1 MANQAIALQARAPQ
15 GNFLA
20 PAIQQGAQFINMM
33 SQQRAAERQAAVQQ
47 QQMEIQRAA
56 EGRAARGEARQ
67 IVADDQERAKV
78 RAGAIGSG
86 LIGLLRDP
94 SDAGLAQTV
103 DTFKSL
109 GMNPAEYEGVI
120 GQLSKM
126 SDANQRKVF
135 TLQFIAG
142 SEDAR
147 NALKYVM
154 PNIKAE
160 KIGDASVFMDDNPN
174 SPTFGKELFR
184 ITASPEPVKLNQQVS
199 DNTIYNINPLTGA
212 ASEAT
217 IGDARVGL
225 VPQQRTLTRTET
237 GVVSPYAIQNAAAP
251 AAPAAVDGLPGP
263 RAAVPAPAPMAAAP
277 AAMPV
282 ATALQT
288 NPGAIRDGAFARSQ
302 PGYAGAS
309 GGFATF
315 NTPQEGVA
323 AQENLLRKDYVG
335 RGFNTIDKIISR
347 YAPPGGENPPAAVAN
362 YKKYV
367 AQQTGI
373 DMNAPIT
380 AAQVPAVAAAMRQ
393 FETGQRPT
401 RAAAPAGTPVAT
413 PTGGQTVAEAATQK
427 ALRKVLPIIGYNDE
441 TGASRVE
448 DLIKES
454 TSGAVQM
461 IGSEIMGAVTGEG
474 TPGRAAL
481 KELSA
486 IADNM
491 TFEKLRGKLGAQI
504 SDADVRLIARTMA
517 DIANGNEPANVRAAA
532 WKNVVLPN
540 LLRGAGVEPKTPTAA
555 AAPAAAAPAAAAAPP
570 TAAVQMLRK
579 NPTPAERKL
588 FDSVFGAG
596 AAAKALGSR

>member
-67 IVADDQERAKV
+67 IVADDQERAKA
-78 RAGAIGSG
+78 RAGAIGNG

-94 SDAGLAQTV
+94 SDNGLVQTIE
-103 DTFKSL
+103 TFKSL
-109 GMNPAEYEGVI
+109 GMNPAEYEGVMA
-120 GQLSKM
+120 QLSKM
-126 SDANQRKVF
+126 PDANQRKVF
-135 TLQFIAG
+135 ALEFIAG
-142 SEDAR
+142 SESAR
-147 NALKYVM
+147 NALKYVA
-154 PNIKAE
+154 PDIKGE
-160 KIGDASVFMDDNPN
+160 KVGDASVFIDNNAN
-174 SPTFGKELFR
+174 SPTFGSELFR
-184 ITASPEPVKLNQQVS
+184 ITASPEPVKLNQQVVDS
-199 DNTIYNINPLTGA
+199 TLYNVNPYTGVS
-212 ASEAT
+212 SEAT
-217 IGDARVGL
+217 IGDARAAL
-225 VPQQRTLTRTET
+225 VSQPRTITRTDT
-237 GVVSPYAIQNAAAP
+237 GVVSPYAIQNAVAP
-251 AAPAAVDGLPGP
+251 AATEGLPGP
-263 RAAVPAPAPMAAAP
+263 RAVNAAIAAPRPAAAPAPMATAGGAT
-277 AAMPV
+277 PV

-315 NTPQEGVA
+315 NTPQEGAA

-393 FETGQRPT
+393 FETGQRSA
-401 RAAAPAGTPVAT
+401 RAVAPA
-413 PTGGQTVAEAATQK
+413 PTGGQTIAEAAAQK
-427 ALRKVLPIIGYNDE
+427 ALRKVLPIIGYNAE

-448 DLIKES
+448 DLIKAS
-454 TSGAVQM
+454 TSGAVEM
-461 IGSEIMGAVTGEG
+461 IGSEIMGAATGKG

-481 KELSA
+481 GELSA

-517 DIANGNEPANVRAAA
+517 DIANGNTPANVREAA
-532 WKNVVLPN
+532 WKNVVLPG
-540 LLRGAGVEPKTPTAA
+540 LLRGAGMEPKTPTASA
-555 AAPAAAAPAAAAAPP
+555 GRQTPVIP
-570 TAAVQMLRK
+570 TLTPEQVRA
-579 NPTPAERKL
+579 NPSIKRWRRSDNGEVMVRQ
-588 FDSVFGAG
+588 
-596 AAAKALGSR
+596 

>member
-47 QQMEIQRAA
+47 QSMEIQRAA

-78 RAGAIGSG
+78 RAGASGSG

-94 SDAGLAQTV
+94 SDAGLAQTI

-109 GMNPAEYEGVI
+109 GMNPAEYQGVMA
-120 GQLSKM
+120 QLSKM
-126 SDANQRKVF
+126 PDANQRKMF
-135 TLQFIAG
+135 ALEFIAG
-142 SEDAR
+142 SESAR
-147 NALKYVM
+147 NALKFVA

-160 KIGDASVFMDDNPN
+160 QVGDAKVFIDDNAN
-174 SPTFGKELFR
+174 SPNFGRELFR
-184 ITASPEPVKLNQQVS
+184 ITASPEPVKLNQQVAN
-199 DNTIYNINPLTGA
+199 DTLYNINPVTGV

-217 IGDARVGL
+217 IGDARAGL
-225 VPQQRTLTRTET
+225 IPQPRTTTRTDT

-251 AAPAAVDGLPGP
+251 AATEGLPGP
-263 RAAVPAPAPMAAAP
+263 RAVNAAIATPRPVAAPAPMATAGGAT
-277 AAMPV
+277 PV

-315 NTPQEGVA
+315 NTPQEGAA

-347 YAPPGGENPPAAVAN
+347 YTPPGKENPPAAVAN

-393 FETGQRPT
+393 FETGQRSA
-401 RAAAPAGTPVAT
+401 RAAAPAGTPVAA
-413 PTGGQTVAEAATQK
+413 PAGGQTIAEAARRKTA
-427 ALRKVLPIIGYNDE
+427 ALVLPIIGYNAK
-441 TGASRVE
+441 TGTSVVE
-448 DLIKES
+448 DLIKAS
-454 TSGAVQM
+454 TSGVVEMA
-461 IGSEIMGAVTGEG
+461 GSEIVGGATGKG
-474 TPGRAAL
+474 TPGRVAL
-481 KELSA
+481 QQLRGIEK
-486 IADNM
+486 NM
-491 TFEKLRGKLGAQI
+491 TFEKLRGKLGSAV
-504 SDADVRLIARTMA
+504 SDRDVQLVSDTMA
-517 DIANGNEPANVRAAA
+517 DIANGNTPANVRLAA
-532 WKNVVLPN
+532 WQNVVLPI
-540 LLRGAGVEPKTPTAA
+540 LLRAAGMEPKTPTASA
-555 AAPAAAAPAAAAAPP
+555 GRQTP
-570 TAAVQMLRK
+570 TAVPVL
-579 NPTPAERKL
+579 TPEQVRADPSIKRWKTT
-588 FDSVFGAG
+588 DG
-596 AAAKALGSR
+596 RIMTRP

>member
-1 MANQAIALQARAPQ
+1 MANQAIALQSRAPQ

-47 QQMEIQRAA
+47 QSMEIQRAA

-86 LIGLLRDP
+86 LIGLLRNP
-94 SDAGLAQTV
+94 SDEGLAQTI

-109 GMNPAEYEGVI
+109 GMNPAEYQGVMA
-120 GQLSKM
+120 QLSKM
-126 SDANQRKVF
+126 PDANQRKMF
-135 TLQFIAG
+135 ALEFIAG
-142 SEDAR
+142 SESAR
-147 NALKYVM
+147 NALKFVA

-160 KIGDASVFMDDNPN
+160 QIGDAKVFIDDNAN
-174 SPTFGKELFR
+174 SPNFGRELFR
-184 ITASPEPVKLNQQVS
+184 ITASPEPVKLNQQVAN
-199 DNTIYNINPLTGA
+199 DTLYNINPVTGV

-217 IGDARVGL
+217 IGDARAGL
-225 VPQQRTLTRTET
+225 IPQPRTTTRTDT

-251 AAPAAVDGLPGP
+251 VATEGLPGP
-263 RAAVPAPAPMAAAP
+263 RAVNAAVATPRPMAAPAPMATAGGAT
-277 AAMPV
+277 PV

-302 PGYAGAS
+302 PGYAGVS

-315 NTPQEGVA
+315 NTPQAGIT
-323 AQENLLRKDYVG
+323 AQENLLAKDYVAKG
-335 RGFNTIDKIISR
+335 VNTINKIIDKYTPASK
-347 YAPPGGENPPAAVAN
+347 ENPEANRNSYKNHVAG
-362 YKKYV
+362 KL
-367 AQQTGI
+367 GI
-373 DMNAPIT
+373 DLNTPIT
-380 AAQVPAVAAAMRQ
+380 AAQVPALAAAMREI
-393 FETGQRPT
+393 ETGARPGGT
-401 RAAAPAGTPVAT
+401 PVRAAA
-413 PTGGQTVAEAATQK
+413 PTGGQTIAEAATQK
-427 ALRKVLPIIGYNDE
+427 ALRKVLPIIGYNAE

-448 DLIKES
+448 DLIKAS

-540 LLRGAGVEPKTPTAA
+540 LLRGAGVEPKTPTASA
-555 AAPAAAAPAAAAAPP
+555 GRQTP
-570 TAAVQMLRK
+570 TAVPVLTPEQVRA
-579 NPTPAERKL
+579 NPNIKRWRRADNGEVMTRP
-588 FDSVFGAG
+588 
-596 AAAKALGSR
+596 

>member
-33 SQQRAAERQAAVQQ
+33 SQQRAAERQAAAQQ
-47 QQMEIQRAA
+47 QSMEIQRAA

-126 SDANQRKVF
+126 PDANQRKVF
-135 TLQFIAG
+135 TLQFIAQ

-174 SPTFGKELFR
+174 SPTFGSELFR

-217 IGDARVGL
+217 IGDARAGL
-225 VPQQRTLTRTET
+225 VPQQRTLTRTDT

-277 AAMPV
+277 AAMPA
-282 ATALQT
+282 ATARGGPRGPQIEQLVSQLSPGVIVSGRARTPERNAEVDGVPNSYHLSDNARDFQPAKGQT
-288 NPGAIRDGAFARSQ
+288 
-302 PGYAGAS
+302 
-309 GGFATF
+309 
-315 NTPQEGVA
+315 
-323 AQENLLRKDYVG
+323 
-335 RGFNTIDKIISR
+335 
-347 YAPPGGENPPAAVAN
+347 
-362 YKKYV
+362 V
-367 AQQTGI
+367 AQL
-373 DMNAPIT
+373 
-380 AAQVPAVAAAMRQ
+380 AARLQPLKAQGYDVLAEGDHVHVEPGPSMA
-393 FETGQRPT
+393 
-401 RAAAPAGTPVAT
+401 RAAAPAAPRAATPVAA
-413 PTGGQTVAEAATQK
+413 PTGGQTIAEAATQK
-427 ALRKVLPIIGYNDE
+427 ALRKVLPIIGYNTE
-441 TGASRVE
+441 KGTSRVE
-448 DLIKES
+448 DLIKAS
-454 TSGAVQM
+454 TSGVVEM
-461 IGSEIMGAVTGEG
+461 GGSEIFGAFGQGTSGRVALGE
-474 TPGRAAL
+474 L
-481 KELSA
+481 KT
-486 IADNM
+486 IAKNM

-504 SDADVRLIARTMA
+504 SDADVQLIAETMA
-517 DIANGNEPANVRAAA
+517 DIANGNEPSNVRLAA
-532 WKNVVLPN
+532 WKNVVLPI
-540 LLRGAGVEPKTPTAA
+540 LLRGAGMEPKTPTGGGGSQ
-555 AAPAAAAPAAAAAPP
+555 
-570 TAAVQMLRK
+570 TTVTTK
-579 NPTPAERKL
+579 KL
-588 FDSVFGAG
+588 PKIGEIRNGYSFTGGDPGKQTSWKKV
-596 AAAKALGSR
+596 R

>member
-20 PAIQQGAQFINMM
+20 PAIQQGAQMINMM

-47 QQMEIQRAA
+47 QSMEIQRAA

-67 IVADDQERAKV
+67 IVADDQERAKA
-78 RAGAIGSG
+78 RAGAIGNG

-94 SDAGLAQTV
+94 SDNGLVQTIE
-103 DTFKSL
+103 TFKSL
-109 GMNPAEYEGVI
+109 GMNPAEYEGVM

-126 SDANQRKVF
+126 PDANQRKVF
-135 TLQFIAG
+135 ALEFIAG
-142 SEDAR
+142 SESAR
-147 NALKYVM
+147 NALKYVA

-160 KIGDASVFMDDNPN
+160 QVGDAKVFIDDNAN
-174 SPTFGKELFR
+174 SPTFGSELFR
-184 ITASPEPVKLNQQVS
+184 ITASPEPIKMSPQVVDS
-199 DNTIYNINPLTGA
+199 TLYNVNPVTGV

-217 IGDARVGL
+217 MGDARAGL
-225 VPQQRTLTRTET
+225 VPQPRTLTRTDT

-251 AAPAAVDGLPGP
+251 AATEGLPGP
-263 RAAVPAPAPMAAAP
+263 RAVNAAVATPRLAAAP
-277 AAMPV
+277 APVATARGATPV

-315 NTPQEGVA
+315 NTPQEGAA

-393 FETGQRPT
+393 FETGQRPA
-401 RAAAPAGTPVAT
+401 RAATPVAA
-413 PTGGQTVAEAATQK
+413 PTGGLTVAEAARRK
-427 ALRKVLPIIGYNDE
+427 AAALVLPIIGYNAK
-441 TGASRVE
+441 TGTSVVE
-448 DLIKES
+448 DLIKAS
-454 TSGAVQM
+454 TSGDVQM
-461 IGSEIMGAVTGEG
+461 FGSKLVGAATGEG
-474 TPGRAAL
+474 TPGRVAL
-481 KELSA
+481 KQLQGIEK
-486 IADNM
+486 NM
-491 TFEKLRGKLGAQI
+491 TFEKLRGKLGSAV
-504 SDADVRLIARTMA
+504 SDRDVQLVSDTMA
-517 DIANGNEPANVRAAA
+517 DIANGNEPANVRLAA
-532 WKNVVLPN
+532 WQNVVLPI
-540 LLRGAGVEPKTPTAA
+540 LLRGAGLEVKTPVGDGGSQT
-555 AAPAAAAPAAAAAPP
+555 PVIP
-570 TAAVQMLRK
+570 TLTPEQVRA
-579 NPTPAERKL
+579 NPSIKRWRRSDNGEVMVRQ
-588 FDSVFGAG
+588 
-596 AAAKALGSR
+596 

>member
-47 QQMEIQRAA
+47 QSMEIQRAA
-56 EGRAARGEARQ
+56 EGRAARNEARQ
-67 IVADDQERAKV
+67 IVADDQARAKARV
-78 RAGAIGSG
+78 EAVGSG
-86 LIGLLRDP
+86 LIGLLRDS
-94 SDAGLAQTV
+94 SDENLAQTV
-103 DTFKSL
+103 ETFKSV
-109 GMNPAEYEGVI
+109 GMDPAEYEAVI
-120 GQLSKM
+120 AQLSKM
-126 SDANQRKVF
+126 PDLNQRKVF
-135 TLQFIAG
+135 TLQFIG
-142 SEDAR
+142 QSDGAR
-147 NALKYVM
+147 NALKFVA

-160 KIGDASVFMDDNPN
+160 QVGDAKVFIDDNAN
-174 SPTFGKELFR
+174 SPTFGSELFR
-184 ITASPEPVKLNQQVS
+184 ITASPEPVKLNQQVAN
-199 DNTIYNINPLTGA
+199 DTLYNVNPYTGVS
-212 ASEAT
+212 SEAT
-217 IGDARVGL
+217 IGDARAGL
-225 VPQQRTLTRTET
+225 VPQPRTLTRTDT
-237 GVVSPYAIQNAAAP
+237 GVMSPYAIRNAAAP
-251 AAPAAVDGLPGP
+251 AATEGLPGP
-263 RAAVPAPAPMAAAP
+263 RAVNAAVATPRPVAAPAPMATAGGAT
-277 AAMPV
+277 PV

-315 NTPQEGVA
+315 NTPQEGAA

-335 RGFNTIDKIISR
+335 KGFNTIDKIINR

-393 FETGQRPT
+393 FETGQRSA
-401 RAAAPAGTPVAT
+401 RAAAPAGTPVAA
-413 PTGGQTVAEAATQK
+413 PAGGQTVAEAATQK
-427 ALRKVLPIIGYNDE
+427 ALRKVLPIIGYNAE

-448 DLIKES
+448 DLIKAS

-540 LLRGAGVEPKTPTAA
+540 LLRGAGVEPVPVLTPEQVRA
-555 AAPAAAAPAAAAAPP
+555 
-570 TAAVQMLRK
+570 
-579 NPTPAERKL
+579 NPNIKRWRRADNGEVMTRP
-588 FDSVFGAG
+588 
-596 AAAKALGSR
+596 

>member
-20 PAIQQGAQFINMM
+20 PAIQQSAQMINMM

-47 QQMEIQRAA
+47 QQLEMQRAA

-86 LIGLLRDP
+86 LVGLLRDP
-94 SDAGLAQTV
+94 SDEGLAQTI

-109 GMNPAEYEGVI
+109 GMNPAEYEGVMA
-120 GQLSKM
+120 QLSKM
-126 SDANQRKVF
+126 PDANQRKVF
-135 TLQFIAG
+135 ALEFIAG
-142 SEDAR
+142 SESAR
-147 NALKYVM
+147 NALKFVA

-160 KIGDASVFMDDNPN
+160 QVGDAKVFIDDNAN
-174 SPTFGKELFR
+174 SPNFGRELFR
-184 ITASPEPVKLNQQVS
+184 ITASPEPIKMSPQVVDS
-199 DNTIYNINPLTGA
+199 TLYNVNPVTGV

-217 IGDARVGL
+217 IGDARAGL
-225 VPQQRTLTRTET
+225 IPQPRTTTRTDT

-251 AAPAAVDGLPGP
+251 AATEGLPGP
-263 RAAVPAPAPMAAAP
+263 RAVNAAVATPRLAAAPAPMATAGGAT
-277 AAMPV
+277 PV

-315 NTPQEGVA
+315 NTPQEGAA

-335 RGFNTIDKIISR
+335 KGFNTIDKIISR

-393 FETGQRPT
+393 FETGQRSA
-401 RAAAPAGTPVAT
+401 RAAAPAGTPVAA
-413 PTGGQTVAEAATQK
+413 PAGGQTIAEAARRK
-427 ALRKVLPIIGYNDE
+427 AAALVLPIIGYNVK
-441 TGASRVE
+441 TGTSVVE
-448 DLIKES
+448 DLIKSS
-454 TSGAVQM
+454 TSGVVEMA
-461 IGSEIMGAVTGEG
+461 GSEIVGGATGKG
-474 TPGRAAL
+474 TPGRVAL
-481 KELSA
+481 QQLRGIEK
-486 IADNM
+486 NM
-491 TFEKLRGKLGAQI
+491 TFEKLRGKLGSAV
-504 SDADVRLIARTMA
+504 SDRDVQLVSDTMA
-517 DIANGNEPANVRAAA
+517 DIANGNTPANVRLAA
-532 WKNVVLPN
+532 WQNVVLPI
-540 LLRGAGVEPKTPTAA
+540 LLRAAGMEPKTPTGDGN
-555 AAPAAAAPAAAAAPP
+555 APP
-570 TAAVQMLRK
+570 AGGQTTVTTK
-579 NPTPAERKL
+579 KL
-588 FDSVFGAG
+588 PKTGEVRNGYRF
-596 AAAKALGSR
+596 LGGDPGKQTSWKKV

>member
-33 SQQRAAERQAAVQQ
+33 SQQRAAERQAAAQQ
-47 QQMEIQRAA
+47 QQMEIARAA

-109 GMNPAEYEGVI
+109 GMNPAEYEGVMA
-120 GQLSKM
+120 QLSKM
-126 SDANQRKVF
+126 PDANQRKVF
-135 TLQFIAG
+135 TLQFIAQ

-160 KIGDASVFMDDNPN
+160 KIGDASVFMDDNAN

-217 IGDARVGL
+217 IGDARAGL
-225 VPQQRTLTRTET
+225 VPQQRTLTRTDT

-277 AAMPV
+277 AVMLA
-282 ATALQT
+282 ATARGAPRGPQIEQLVGQLS
-288 NPGAIRDGAFARSQ
+288 PGVVVTGRARTPERNAEVGGVPNSLHMSDNARDFR
-302 PGYAGAS
+302 
-309 GGFATF
+309 
-315 NTPQEGVA
+315 
-323 AQENLLRKDYVG
+323 
-335 RGFNTIDKIISR
+335 
-347 YAPPGGENPPAAVAN
+347 PAAGQSVDDLF
-362 YKKYV
+362 KKLSPLK
-367 AQQTGI
+367 AQGYDVVLEKNKNI
-373 DMNAPIT
+373 
-380 AAQVPAVAAAMRQ
+380 VHV
-393 FETGQRPT
+393 ETGPGMA
-401 RAAAPAGTPVAT
+401 RAAAPAAPRAATPVAA
-413 PTGGQTVAEAATQK
+413 PTGGQTIAEAATQK
-427 ALRKVLPIIGYNDE
+427 ALRKVLPIIGYNTE
-441 TGASRVE
+441 KGTSRVE
-448 DLIKES
+448 DLIKAS
-454 TSGAVQM
+454 TSGVVEM
-461 IGSEIMGAVTGEG
+461 GGSEIFGAFGQGTSGRVALGE
-474 TPGRAAL
+474 L
-481 KELSA
+481 KT
-486 IADNM
+486 IAKNM

-504 SDADVRLIARTMA
+504 SDADVQLIAETMA
-517 DIANGNEPANVRAAA
+517 DIANGNEPSNVRLAA
-532 WKNVVLPN
+532 WKNVVLPI
-540 LLRGAGVEPKTPTAA
+540 LLRGAGMEPKTPTGGGNAPP
-555 AAPAAAAPAAAAAPP
+555 PAA
-570 TAAVQMLRK
+570 VEMLIK
-579 NPTPAERKL
+579 NPALRGR
-588 FDSVFGAG
+588 FDQKYGAG
-596 AAAKALGSR
+596 ASAKILKGR

>member
-20 PAIQQGAQFINMM
+20 PALQQGAQFINMM

-47 QQMEIQRAA
+47 QSMEIQRAA

-67 IVADDQERAKV
+67 IAADDQARAKARV
-78 RAGAIGSG
+78 EAVGKG
-86 LIGLLRDP
+86 LVGLLRDS
-94 SDAGLAQTV
+94 SDENLAQTV
-103 DTFKSL
+103 ETFKSV
-109 GMNPAEYEGVI
+109 GMDPAEYQAVI
-120 GQLSKM
+120 AQLSKM
-126 SDANQRKVF
+126 PDLNQRKVF
-135 TLQFIAG
+135 TLQFIG
-142 SEDAR
+142 QSDGAR
-147 NALKYVM
+147 NALKFVA
-154 PNIKAE
+154 PDIKAE
-160 KIGDASVFMDDNPN
+160 KIGDASVFIDNNPN
-174 SPTFGKELFR
+174 SPTFGSELFR
-184 ITASPEPVKLNQQVS
+184 ITASPEQVKLNQQVAN
-199 DNTIYNINPLTGA
+199 DTLYNVNPYTGV

-217 IGDARVGL
+217 IGDARAGL
-225 VPQQRTLTRTET
+225 VPQPRTLTRTDT
-237 GVVSPYAIQNAAAP
+237 GVVSPYAIRNATAP
-251 AAPAAVDGLPGP
+251 AATEGLPGP
-263 RAAVPAPAPMAAAP
+263 RAVNAAVATPRPLAAPAPMATAGGAT
-277 AAMPV
+277 PV

-315 NTPQEGVA
+315 NTPQEGAA

-335 RGFNTIDKIISR
+335 KGFNTIDKIINR

-393 FETGQRPT
+393 FETGQRSA
-401 RAAAPAGTPVAT
+401 RAAAPAGTPVAA
-413 PTGGQTVAEAATQK
+413 PAGGQTVAEAATQK
-427 ALRKVLPIIGYNDE
+427 ALRKVLPIIGYNAE

-448 DLIKES
+448 DLIKAS

-474 TPGRAAL
+474 TSGRAAL

-540 LLRGAGVEPKTPTAA
+540 LLRGAGMEPKTPTASA
-555 AAPAAAAPAAAAAPP
+555 GRQTP
-570 TAAVQMLRK
+570 TAVPVLTPEQVRA
-579 NPTPAERKL
+579 NPNIKRWRRADNGEVMTRP
-588 FDSVFGAG
+588 
-596 AAAKALGSR
+596 

>member
-1 MANQAIALQARAPQ
+1 MANQAIALQSRAPQ

-33 SQQRAAERQAAVQQ
+33 SQQRAAERQAAIAQQ
-47 QQMEIQRAA
+47 TMEIQRAA

-86 LIGLLRDP
+86 LVGLLRDP
-94 SDAGLAQTV
+94 SDEGLAQTI

-109 GMNPAEYEGVI
+109 GMNPAEYQGVMA
-120 GQLSKM
+120 QLSKM
-126 SDANQRKVF
+126 PDANQRKMF
-135 TLQFIAG
+135 ALEFIAG
-142 SEDAR
+142 SESAR
-147 NALKYVM
+147 NALKFVA

-160 KIGDASVFMDDNPN
+160 QIGDAKVFIDDNAN
-174 SPTFGKELFR
+174 SPNFGRELFR
-184 ITASPEPVKLNQQVS
+184 ITASPEPVKLNQQVAN
-199 DNTIYNINPLTGA
+199 DTLYNINPVTGV

-217 IGDARVGL
+217 IGDARAGL
-225 VPQQRTLTRTET
+225 IPQPRTTTRTDT

-251 AAPAAVDGLPGP
+251 VATEGLPGP
-263 RAAVPAPAPMAAAP
+263 RAVNAAVATPRPLAAPAPMATAGGAT
-277 AAMPV
+277 PV

-315 NTPQEGVA
+315 NTPQEGAA

-347 YAPPGGENPPAAVAN
+347 YTPPGKENPPAAVAN

-393 FETGQRPT
+393 FETGQRSA
-401 RAAAPAGTPVAT
+401 RVGTPVAA
-413 PTGGQTVAEAATQK
+413 PALAGGQTVAEAAAQK
-427 ALRKVLPIIGYNDE
+427 ALRKVLPIIGYNAE

-448 DLIKES
+448 DLIKAS

-540 LLRGAGVEPKTPTAA
+540 LLRGAGMEPKTPTAT
-555 AAPAAAAPAAAAAPP
+555 PAAAQKTPVIP
-570 TAAVQMLRK
+570 TLTPEQVKA
-579 NPTPAERKL
+579 NPNIKRWRRSDNGEVMVRQ
-588 FDSVFGAG
+588 
-596 AAAKALGSR
+596 

>member
-33 SQQRAAERQAAVQQ
+33 RQQQALERQTAVAQQ
-47 QQMEIQRAA
+47 TMEIQRAA

-67 IVADDQERAKV
+67 IVADDQERAKA

-86 LIGLLRDP
+86 LIGLLRNP
-94 SDAGLAQTV
+94 SDEGLAQTI

-109 GMNPAEYEGVI
+109 GMNPDDYEGVMA
-120 GQLSKM
+120 QLSKM
-126 SDANQRKVF
+126 PDANQRKMF
-135 TLQFIAG
+135 ALEFIAG
-142 SEDAR
+142 SESAR
-147 NALKYVM
+147 NALKFVA

-160 KIGDASVFMDDNPN
+160 QIGDAKVFIDDNAN
-174 SPTFGKELFR
+174 SPNFGRELFR
-184 ITASPEPVKLNQQVS
+184 ITASPEPVKLNQQVAN
-199 DNTIYNINPLTGA
+199 DTLYNINPVTGV

-217 IGDARVGL
+217 IGDARAGL
-225 VPQQRTLTRTET
+225 IPQPRTTTRTDT

-251 AAPAAVDGLPGP
+251 VATEGLPGP
-263 RAAVPAPAPMAAAP
+263 RAVNAAVATPRPLAAPAPMATAGGAT
-277 AAMPV
+277 PV

-315 NTPQEGVA
+315 NTPQEGAA

-335 RGFNTIDKIISR
+335 KGFNTIDKIISR

-393 FETGQRPT
+393 FETGQRSA
-401 RAAAPAGTPVAT
+401 RAAAPAAAPA
-413 PTGGQTVAEAATQK
+413 PASGQTIAEAARRKTA
-427 ALRKVLPIIGYNDE
+427 ALVLPIIGYNAE
-441 TGASRVE
+441 TGTSVVE
-448 DLIKES
+448 DLIKSS
-454 TSGAVQM
+454 TSGVVEMA
-461 IGSEIMGAVTGEG
+461 GSEIVGGATGKG
-474 TPGRAAL
+474 TPGRVAL
-481 KELSA
+481 QQLRGIEK
-486 IADNM
+486 NM
-491 TFEKLRGKLGAQI
+491 TFEKLRGKLGSAV
-504 SDADVRLIARTMA
+504 SDRDVQLVSDTMA
-517 DIANGNEPANVRAAA
+517 DIANGNTPANVRLAA
-532 WKNVVLPN
+532 WQNVVLPI
-540 LLRGAGVEPKTPTAA
+540 LLRAAGMEPKTPTGDGS
-555 AAPAAAAPAAAAAPP
+555 APP
-570 TAAVQMLRK
+570 AGGQTTVTTK
-579 NPTPAERKL
+579 KL
-588 FDSVFGAG
+588 PKTGEVRNGYRF
-596 AAAKALGSR
+596 LGGDPGKQTSWKKV